1 MKGNTLKL
9 SNSII
14 VKESSRRKT
23 ISQVMDVNA
32 TLSLE
37 NKRRIE
43 NDKFKRV
50 LLLIF
55 FKPQKRSLE
64 LIHCLLFSSSHK
76 QEEGGELGGPVHY
89 G

>member
-1 MKGNTLKL
+1 
-9 SNSII
+9 
-14 VKESSRRKT
+14 
-23 ISQVMDVNA
+23 MDVNA

-43 NDKFKRV
+43 NDKFNRV
-50 LLLIF
+50 LFFFF